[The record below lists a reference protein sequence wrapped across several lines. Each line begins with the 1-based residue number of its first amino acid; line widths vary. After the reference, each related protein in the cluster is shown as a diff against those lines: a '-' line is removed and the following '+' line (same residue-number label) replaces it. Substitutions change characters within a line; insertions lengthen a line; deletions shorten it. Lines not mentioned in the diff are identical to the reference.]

1 MKSIICGD
9 VKDRLRQSNYLWM
22 IIFLIFA
29 VCLVDLPNAS
39 YYTLLVSPNYFAQ
52 MNNVTWIIMSVMTV
66 FGFLMPPIEW
76 VFIKNAEEID
86 RSNRIYTW
94 MFSTSLN
101 KQSYVVGKFIS
112 NVIILLS
119 LWLTIVFVTAIIGI
133 IKFPDELSLLISRLP
148 NFLIFL
154 PGIIAI
160 AACALLFENFKSLRG
175 TFGTVIGIVGYFVI
189 YATTT
194 FKSTLWNFLN
204 FSDSS
209 IIINLIHNDA
219 QKNNVVN
226 ANISVLGTSTHA
238 NLEKHNLVF
247 SPIALTTQ
255 DTIMFLLQLLL
266 AVVVLGIVYYTLH
279 DFTIYNSQPIIK
291 GHEEV
296 YNSSI
301 KVNKAKKYSSYK
313 KKSSILGMI
322 LGELKREW
330 YGTSTIR
337 KAILI
342 IIWVIAWSVPAKST
356 MEVLAFLFLLGLKYY
371 DHLGTT
377 IINTGIFNFIG
388 SINKARNNQF
398 FAETIAALLITIVIL
413 MPAIIKNQMF
423 GIYLSFA
430 VATVLLCE
438 MFGRLTRSVRPIQLI
453 SVCYWFVYLN
463 GGNLLS
469 NSLYYIVIAIVSLV
483 ILFLNEATFLK
494 DNRKI

>member
-9 VKDRLRQSNYLWM
+9 VKDRVRQSNYLWM

-76 VFIKNAEEID
+76 IFIKNAEEID

-101 KQSYVVGKFIS
+101 KRDYVVGKFIS
-112 NVIILLS
+112 NVVILLS
-119 LWLTIVFVTAIIGI
+119 LWLTIVLVTAIIGI
-133 IKFPDELSLLISRLP
+133 IKFPNELSLLISRLP

-175 TFGTVIGIVGYFVI
+175 TFGTIIGIVGYFLI

-194 FKSTLWNFLN
+194 FKSTPWSFLN
-204 FSDSS
+204 FSESS
-209 IIINLIHNDA
+209 IVINLIHDDA
-219 QKNNVVN
+219 QKSNVMN
-226 ANISVLGTSTHA
+226 ASISVLGTSTHA
-238 NLEKHNLVF
+238 NFEKHNLIF
-247 SPIALTTQ
+247 SPITLTTQ
-255 DTIMFLLQLLL
+255 DTVMFVLQLLL
-266 AVVVLGIVYYTLH
+266 AVVMLGILYYTLR
-279 DFTIYNSQPIIK
+279 DVKMYDSQPIVK
-291 GHEEV
+291 SYEEV

-301 KVNKAKKYSSYK
+301 NPQKYSDYK
-313 KKSSILGMI
+313 KKSSILRMI

-330 YGTSTIR
+330 HETSTIQ
-337 KAILI
+337 KVVLI
-342 IIWVIAWSVPAKST
+342 IIWIIAWCVPASTT
-356 MEVLAFLFLLGLKYY
+356 MEVLAFLFLLVLKYY

-388 SINKARNNQF
+388 SVNKARNNQF
-398 FAETIAALLITIVIL
+398 VAETIAAFLTTIVIL
-413 MPAIIKNQMF
+413 MPAIIKNQTF
-423 GIYLSFA
+423 GIYFWFA
-430 VATVLLCE
+430 IATVLLCE

-469 NSLYYIVIAIVSLV
+469 NSLYYVVIAIVCLV
-483 ILFLNEATFLK
+483 ILFLNGTVFFK
-494 DNRKI
+494 DNSKIKI

>member
-9 VKDRLRQSNYLWM
+9 VKDRVRRSNYLWM

-29 VCLVDLPNAS
+29 VCLVDLPNSS
-39 YYTLLVSPNYFAQ
+39 YYTLLVSPNYFSQ

-76 VFIKNAEEID
+76 IFIKNAEEID

-101 KQSYVVGKFIS
+101 KRDYVVGKFIS
-112 NVIILLS
+112 NVVILLS

-160 AACALLFENFKSLRG
+160 AACALLFENFKFLRG
-175 TFGTVIGIVGYFVI
+175 TFGTIIGIVGYFII

-194 FKSTLWNFLN
+194 FKSTPWSFLN
-204 FSDSS
+204 FSDSP

-219 QKNNVVN
+219 QKNNVAN
-226 ANISVLGTSTHA
+226 ANISVLGTSAHA
-238 NLEKHNLVF
+238 NFEKHNLIF
-247 SPIALTTQ
+247 SPITLTTQ
-255 DTIMFLLQLLL
+255 DALMFILQLLL
-266 AVVVLGIVYYTLH
+266 AVVMLGIVYYTLR
-279 DFTIYNSQPIIK
+279 DVTMYNSQPVVK
-291 GHEEV
+291 SYEEV
-296 YNSSI
+296 YDSSI
-301 KVNKAKKYSSYK
+301 QAKKYSGYK
-313 KKSSILGMI
+313 KKPSILGII

-330 YGTSTIR
+330 HETSAIQ
-337 KAILI
+337 KAGLI
-342 IIWVIAWSVPAKST
+342 IIWIIAWSVPARST

-377 IINTGIFNFIG
+377 IINTGIFSFIG

-398 FAETIAALLITIVIL
+398 IAETIAAFLTTIVIL
-413 MPAIIKNQMF
+413 MPAIVKNQTF
-423 GIYLSFA
+423 GIYLWFA
-430 VATVLLCE
+430 IATVLLCE
-438 MFGRLTRSVRPIQLI
+438 MFGRLTRSVRPVQLI

-469 NSLYYIVIAIVSLV
+469 NSLYYAVIAIVCLV
-483 ILFLNEATFLK
+483 ILFLNEATYVK
-494 DNRKI
+494 DNSKIKI